1 MLSLS
6 SNVASDDLGLPFSN
20 NGIPDIVEEVKWE
33 LDWLENMQDPDDGGV
48 FPLSNQQ
55 ELLAMKQICLRLW
68 ENSGTLCSHTAS
80 LPELR
85 RQIGSKSWGGK

>member
-48 FPLSNQQ
+48 FSIVKPARTFGY
-55 ELLAMKQICLRLW
+55 ETDMPAI
-68 ENSGTLCSHTAS
+68 E
-80 LPELR
+80 
-85 RQIGSKSWGGK
+85 GK